1 MYVSQLNCVV
11 VLSFILKPCQTLN
24 LIQCLSI
31 EIGIIQM
38 EVPIFSK
45 IPESSTT
52 VSSPAR
58 RYYLPHFGNITTMFE
73 ISWCLFRSYPPPLC
87 YPLYNSNTQNHNPL
101 FTIHIDSWV
110 YLTQLLN
117 NWHLRQNRQSW
128 NFHVMIEVGTKKKSN
143 YSMIISIQNTCKS
156 KLEGL

>member
-1 MYVSQLNCVV
+1 MGFFILGIFPHCFLKISYMYVSQLNCLV
-11 VLSFILKPCQTLN
+11 VLSFILNPCQTLS

-58 RYYLPHFGNITTMFE
+58 SYYLPHFGNITTMFE
-73 ISWCLFRSYPPPLC
+73 ISWCLFRSYPPPPLC
-87 YPLYNSNTQNHNPL
+87 FP
-101 FTIHIDSWV
+101 
-110 YLTQLLN
+110 LLN
-117 NWHLRQNRQSW
+117 LNNQNPNPFFSLHIYFWGYLNQFIK
-128 NFHVMIEVGTKKKSN
+128 N
-143 YSMIISIQNTCKS
+143 
-156 KLEGL
+156 

>member
-1 MYVSQLNCVV
+1 MGFFILGIFPHCFLKISYMYVSQLNCVV

-45 IPESSTT
+45 IAESSTT

-73 ISWCLFRSYPPPLC
+73 ISWCLFRSYPPPPCVFPCIIQITKITTLC
-87 YPLYNSNTQNHNPL
+87 LPYTLILGCT
-101 FTIHIDSWV
+101 
-110 YLTQLLN
+110 
-117 NWHLRQNRQSW
+117 
-128 NFHVMIEVGTKKKSN
+128 
-143 YSMIISIQNTCKS
+143 
-156 KLEGL
+156 